1 MMQTYANLQGRRLDY
16 SLDVGVFVAGVF
28 VVVVVAVSVAVAA
41 GVVVKQRGDG
51 WNECGI
57 TRVG

>member
-16 SLDVGVFVAGVF
+16 SLDVGVF

-51 WNECGI
+51 WKECGI